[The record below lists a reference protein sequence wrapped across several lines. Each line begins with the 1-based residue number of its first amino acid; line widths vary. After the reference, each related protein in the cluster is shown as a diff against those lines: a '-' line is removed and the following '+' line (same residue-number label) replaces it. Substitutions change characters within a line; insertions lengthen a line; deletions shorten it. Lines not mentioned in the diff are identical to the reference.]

1 MYPSTFLF
9 RLLFLALGILVQFA
23 SSLKPFLHN
32 HVSSLSSKTRLHYSF
47 FPFKKTD
54 DEKKDPKRLL
64 KNILFPGIYREYEDT
79 AEVKKT
85 IVIDTKKGVKSRN
98 QDVASFQSQE
108 SKSGSYAS
116 VDEASAPRFIGTEQ
130 IKSKTLKPIVKPADF
145 TPSNTAPKKIL
156 PSIGGVSVLS
166 NVNTYPRASKPIIL
180 YEYEASADCR
190 RVREACSILDLNV
203 EFRPCPGG
211 TRGFSD
217 QQATLTLGG
226 KREVPYMIDMNPKM
240 IR

>member
-1 MYPSTFLF
+1 MITTAKNGV
-9 RLLFLALGILVQFA
+9 LFLALVSIVQFTC
-23 SSLKPFLHN
+23 SFNPLLHKS
-32 HVSSLSSKTRLHYSF
+32 VSSSTSKTRLYYTF

-85 IVIDTKKGVKSRN
+85 IVIDTKKSVKSRN
-98 QDVASFQSQE
+98 SDIASFQSQE

-116 VDEASAPRFIGTEQ
+116 VDDASVPRFIGTEQ
-130 IKSKTLKPIVKPADF
+130 IKAKTLKPIAKPADF
-145 TPSNTAPKKIL
+145 TPSNTAPKKVL

-166 NVNTYPRASKPIIL
+166 NINTYPRANKPIIL
-180 YEYEASADCR
+180 YEYEASGDCR

-226 KREVPYMIDMNPKM
+226 KRQVPFMIDLNPKM